1 MPMAKRGEHTSEIEK
16 VRQELLLRRQEFET
30 ELRRL
35 YKEKTVNDDVQDPA
49 DQALSS
55 MMELVSSSLQDS
67 RIDEYNRITHALD
80 MIEEGTYGICTD
92 CQNHIAEKRLKSY
105 PDATRCLVCQEAF
118 EERARE
124 EESE

>member
-1 MPMAKRGEHTSEIEK
+1 MPMVKRGEQAHHVEK
-16 VRQELLLRRQEFET
+16 IRQELLSRRQEFET

-35 YKEKTVNDDVQDPA
+35 YKEKAATDDVQDPA

-67 RIDEYNRITHALD
+67 RIEEYNRINRALE
-80 MIEEGTYGICTD
+80 MIDEGTYGICSD
-92 CQNHIAEKRLKSY
+92 CHNPIAEKRLKSY

-118 EERARE
+118 EENAHE
-124 EESE
+124 EEIE

>member
-1 MPMAKRGEHTSEIEK
+1 MAKKGENMYDIEK
-16 VRQELLLRRQEFET
+16 VRVELLSRRQEFET

-35 YKEKTVNDDVQDPA
+35 YKEKSTTDDVQDPA

-67 RIDEYNRITHALD
+67 RIEEYNRITRALD
-80 MIEEGTYGICTD
+80 MITEGTYGICTD
-92 CQNHIAEKRLKSY
+92 CHNPIAEKRLKSY

-118 EERARE
+118 EERSHE